1 MGAVFPNYR
10 RLLASY
16 NHCRLRK
23 KRCRIPRIPSCCPF
37 ERETRGPVLLQP
49 EHHSDSDACCIAL
62 VVTDGATRW
71 PESRRSLRTRAH
83 PGCRRAI
90 ETLPSTR
97 EARPCGHRDLLQ
109 ARWPTGEFRVSLGH
123 AVEAHCAGSR
133 IYRSTSRR
141 HGEHSLAAHNHSVE
155 LFMSPN
161 RCQSTQA

>member
-109 ARWPTGEFRVSLGH
+109 ARWPTGESFEFLLATQSKRTAPDLVFIDQQVGDTVSTALPRTTT
-123 AVEAHCAGSR
+123 VS
-133 IYRSTSRR
+133 SS
-141 HGEHSLAAHNHSVE
+141 S
-155 LFMSPN
+155 
-161 RCQSTQA
+161 